1 MRANDTHF
9 TWNEQGRNIA
19 DTSGTGHG
27 FIVADVVEVGRTG
40 ARFGSA
46 RNRKR
51 WTDVEPDVEQP
62 ELGESGHHELTPEVG
77 RTGARFGSVKARYR
91 WQREEGDDGP
101 VEVEHEPAPE
111 VGRTGARFGFARRQA
126 EAEFDDEDPE
136 DDQGVAHTQSLP
148 LPPKPVPP
156 PPPSYPDD
164 DLAWDDLGED
174 EEPSSL
180 VRPYARTGGRTEASR
195 ELRLE
200 TLISVR
206 RTDVVLVMEH
216 RRIVEICEQTRSVAE
231 VAAALPAPLGVAR
244 VLIDDLIELGVLTVF
259 TGDSRPDEA
268 LLSRVL
274 AGLRRL

>member
-1 MRANDTHF
+1 M
-9 TWNEQGRNIA
+9 
-19 DTSGTGHG
+19 SL
-27 FIVADVVEVGRTG
+27 VVEVGRTG

-46 RNRKR
+46 RNRDR
-51 WTDVEPDVEQP
+51 WEDVEPAVEQREP
-62 ELGESGHHELTPEVG
+62 ELPEPEESGQHDTGQHELAPEIG
-77 RTGARFGSVKARYR
+77 RTGARFGSSRARWR
-91 WQREEGDDGP
+91 WQRGPDEEPPAERPRGEPPRGL
-101 VEVEHEPAPE
+101 EPAVDEQRYDEWLNGGPRE
-111 VGRTGARFGFARRQA
+111 EPDEALSTQA
-126 EAEFDDEDPE
+126 
-136 DDQGVAHTQSLP
+136 LP
-148 LPPKPVPP
+148 MPPRSAPP
-156 PPPSYPDD
+156 PPPAYPED
-164 DLAWDDLGED
+164 DLAWDDLGPG

-206 RTDVVLVMEH
+206 NPDVVLVMEH
-216 RRIVEICEQTRSVAE
+216 RRIVELCEQTRSVAE

-268 LLSRVL
+268 LLARVL

>member
-1 MRANDTHF
+1 M
-9 TWNEQGRNIA
+9 
-19 DTSGTGHG
+19 
-27 FIVADVVEVGRTG
+27 VEVGRTG

-46 RNRKR
+46 RNRGR
-51 WTDVEPDVEQP
+51 WADVEPDVPQREP
-62 ELGESGHHELTPEVG
+62 ETPEPEEPGQSEVGQHELAPEVG
-77 RTGARFGSVKARYR
+77 RTGARFGSSRARWR
-91 WQREEGDDGP
+91 WQRDPAEELAPSDEPPVDDPRFDELGP
-101 VEVEHEPAPE
+101 DEPGEALS
-111 VGRTGARFGFARRQA
+111 TQA
-126 EAEFDDEDPE
+126 LPMPPKSALP
-136 DDQGVAHTQSLP
+136 P
-148 LPPKPVPP
+148 LPA
-156 PPPSYPDD
+156 YPDD
-164 DLAWDDLGED
+164 DLDWDDLDGD

-206 RTDVVLVMEH
+206 NPDVVLVMEH
-216 RRIVEICEQTRSVAE
+216 RRIVELCEQTRSVAE

-268 LLSRVL
+268 LLARVL